1 MGDLKLA
8 KSKRESVIKKY
19 TTGKGELTGFISLF
33 EPSTEFEKEGV
44 YSLNILLSKKEGEA
58 LAEEIKKIRTEQ
70 FKTYGNKTKV
80 AELTRC
86 VPYGTVNEET
96 GEETPDAEGRY
107 ILKTKAKAFIEN
119 GKPKVKIPVF
129 DAKLKPVK
137 DVRIGAG
144 TVARLSISLEGYT
157 IAGKT
162 GVSVKLKAVQIID
175 LVEYDNGSAESYG
188 FGDEDGSFEFSEDE
202 AVEEEKAEATEDEE
216 DDEESDF

>member
-1 MGDLKLA
+1 MA

-19 TTGKGELTGFISLF
+19 TTGKGELTGFIGVF
-33 EPSTEFEKEGV
+33 EPSTKFNKDGV
-44 YSLNILLSKKEGEA
+44 YSANILLSKEEGEA
-58 LAEEIKKIRTEQ
+58 LAEEIKKVRTEQ
-70 FKTYGNKTKV
+70 FKTYGKKTKV

-86 VPYGTVNEET
+86 VPYGIADEET

-107 ILKTKAKAFIEN
+107 ILKTTAKAFIEN

-129 DAKLKPVK
+129 DAKQNPVK

-144 TVARLSISLEGYT
+144 TIARLSISLEGYSV
-157 IAGKT
+157 AGKT

-175 LVEYDNGSAESYG
+175 LVEYGNGNAESYG

-202 AVEEEKAEATEDEE
+202 AVEEEETAEATEDEE